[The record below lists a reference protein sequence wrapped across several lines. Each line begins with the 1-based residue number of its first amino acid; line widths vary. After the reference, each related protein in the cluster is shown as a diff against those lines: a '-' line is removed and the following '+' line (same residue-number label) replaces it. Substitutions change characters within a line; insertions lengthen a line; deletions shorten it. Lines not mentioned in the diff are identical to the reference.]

1 MEETSIVEYVFKCSR
16 CNFPE
21 MVFLARESAERA
33 EDEHRDA
40 YHPSAKRQ
48 RDIQAFAAMMES
60 MTQARARRTART

>member
-1 MEETSIVEYVFKCSR
+1 
-16 CNFPE
+16 